1 MRQTS
6 ETHISGTDDGSV
18 LVGDDRHEM
27 PARTSKAVK
36 SGPRGHLAFGQASEP
51 VRRKVESGEAVVIPW
66 SALLFRRRAD
76 VDGRDPP
83 HLRPEGPAVPD

>member
-1 MRQTS
+1 MLSLAVAPREKWADERAPVALMRQTS

-36 SGPRGHLAFGQASEP
+36 SGPRGPRAFGQASEASIQVTNGGSGP
-51 VRRKVESGEAVVIPW
+51 LMALRLRRDA
-66 SALLFRRRAD
+66 
-76 VDGRDPP
+76 
-83 HLRPEGPAVPD
+83 